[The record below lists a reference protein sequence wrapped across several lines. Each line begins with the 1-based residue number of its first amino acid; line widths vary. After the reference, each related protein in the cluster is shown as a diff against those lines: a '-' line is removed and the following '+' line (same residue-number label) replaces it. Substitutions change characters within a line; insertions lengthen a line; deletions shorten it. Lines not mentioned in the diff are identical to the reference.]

1 VGEEGVRRNST
12 DIIHWIMAPLPYVL
26 HTSQKAGPLTVDYA
40 QSQEKGLKGGVGTGL
55 VLGGWLAAFFAL
67 GRLLFAL
74 LSARRSSPWFVS
86 LGGLRS
92 LFLRL

>member
-1 VGEEGVRRNST
+1 MILT
-12 DIIHWIMAPLPYVL
+12 APLPYVL
-26 HTSQKAGPLTVDYA
+26 HTSQKAGPLTANYT
-40 QSQEKGLKGGVGTGL
+40 QSQEKGLGGVETGL
-55 VLGGWLAAFFAL
+55 VLGGWLAALFAL

-74 LSARRSSPWFVS
+74 LSARRSSPWFVG